1 MGHFSLAGSY
11 VESAGH
17 GLASLP
23 SAASHGLRAWV
34 VRVFGFIYVSLVV
47 GEFHLRL
54 PWSSAIA
61 GDTFYKTVVVGCR
74 FCSVKA
80 MKRGYHLFLR
90 GAALKR
96 RPRCPIPL
104 NGMDCQFPNCGCDLP
119 PDEPEATTELKK
131 IVSTANVPVRHFPP
145 ANRTVRSKPPSSSVR
160 SLGREAVTT
169 PNAIPGAFVWTKIQA
184 EAGQSIKRI
193 LNRKELERQAS
204 DGTFWWG
211 RTPFRPDR

>member
-1 MGHFSLAGSY
+1 M
-11 VESAGH
+11 
-17 GLASLP
+17 
-23 SAASHGLRAWV
+23 
-34 VRVFGFIYVSLVV
+34 LV
-47 GEFHLRL
+47 
-54 PWSSAIA
+54 
-61 GDTFYKTVVVGCR
+61 
-74 FCSVKA
+74 CSVKA
-80 MKRGYHLFLR
+80 MKRGFHLFLR

-96 RPRCPIPL
+96 RLRCPIPL

-119 PDEPEATTELKK
+119 PDEPEATAELQK

-145 ANRTVRSKPPSSSVR
+145 AKALPSKHRTVRSKPPSSSVR

-204 DGTFWWG
+204 DGTS
-211 RTPFRPDR
+211 